1 MTTRKRFSLNE
12 YYSDFNLKWLVY
24 FGMWNRHDDDS
35 RKWLYYCCYS
45 SVSIFVIFVVRT
57 MGCVHRVWLT
67 KEDFMACTMSSS
79 FAAGYLCTIMKNIN
93 LIMRRSDIVFIL
105 ETFNWERNISCTR
118 EIATHRNRCVTGAI
132 KTTKKFTFIWAII
145 VTLYNVF
152 FFYSSLV
159 ENGWSI
165 DALPISD
172 TPLKRI
178 ARGHNFW
185 IVLTLDFITWSAFTY
200 TILAHDSLFL
210 SLMIQTSAQLNI
222 LNHRLKNCANDRAV
236 RYGED
241 TPDADVIQFDC
252 CEINIKTESL
262 DPNEELIKCIQHY
275 QQIFQIVK
283 TLQSVFGS
291 ILLPQLISS
300 LTMMSLIGFHVF
312 VAKTIDLSKPPK
324 AIFITVFF
332 ESLLCQ
338 LFAFCWSGDCIIEES
353 DKTSTSLYQSCWY
366 RGNRSF
372 RTNVKVFSSLVENPM
387 VVSAVGLFDLS
398 VITYKNIII
407 KSYSAMTVLK
417 KAYK

>member
-1 MTTRKRFSLNE
+1 
-12 YYSDFNLKWLVY
+12 
-24 FGMWNRHDDDS
+24 
-35 RKWLYYCCYS
+35 
-45 SVSIFVIFVVRT
+45 
-57 MGCVHRVWLT
+57 
-67 KEDFMACTMSSS
+67 MACTMSSS

-93 LIMRRSDIVFIL
+93 LIMRRSDIVYIL
-105 ETFNWERNISCTR
+105 ETFNWERNISCPP
-118 EIATHRNRCVTGAI
+118 EI
-132 KTTKKFTFIWAII
+132 
-145 VTLYNVF
+145 
-152 FFYSSLV
+152 V

-165 DALPISD
+165 DSLPISD
-172 TPLKRI
+172 TPLRKI
-178 ARGHNFW
+178 TRGHNFW

-222 LNHRLKNCANDRAV
+222 LNYRLKNCANDYAV
-236 RYGED
+236 SNGED
-241 TPDADVIQFDC
+241 RPEAADVIQFDC
-252 CEINIKTESL
+252 LEMNIKTESL
-262 DPNEELIKCIQHY
+262 DPNEELIKCIRHY

-353 DKTSTSLYQSCWY
+353 DKTSIALYESCWY